1 MRYLAYFLVLANL
14 TCFAWYQYSPRQ
26 KPAEI
31 RPVPVP
37 PRINQLVLLSERV
50 VAESPAEFPEV
61 EAVKEPPEPA
71 EQLAAVAKQTETK
84 DYTEQAEA
92 SGTVT
97 QDREVEAEPVS
108 VAPEPV
114 CHTVGPLPDNSDV
127 TSISEK
133 LSRHGFQF
141 NVRGDKVRVPAGY
154 WVYMP
159 AMPAAKARSIVADL
173 DAQGMKD
180 YFIGRK
186 NHISLGI
193 FSTEKKARKRLKRV
207 KRLGYDAELG
217 QRYRNRAVY
226 WLDVE
231 VGELPLPDSQIWEEI
246 QAQHTDIRVQQV
258 SCASLD
264 R

>member
-1 MRYLAYFLVLANL
+1 VRYLAYFLVLANL
-14 TCFAWYQYSPRQ
+14 ACFAWYQYSPRQ
-26 KPAEI
+26 KPVEI
-31 RPVPVP
+31 RPVSIP
-37 PRINQLVLLSERV
+37 PGINQLVLLSERV
-50 VAESPAEFPEV
+50 VAESPAEFRDV
-61 EAVKEPPEPA
+61 EAVKEPPEPEA
-71 EQLAAVAKQTETK
+71 QLAAVAKQTETK
-84 DYTEQAEA
+84 DYTEQADA
-92 SGTVT
+92 SDTVT
-97 QDREVEAEPVS
+97 QNREVEAEPVS
-108 VAPEPV
+108 VAAEPV
-114 CHTVGPLPDNSDV
+114 CHTLGPLPDNSDV

-154 WVYMP
+154 WVYMA

-207 KRLGYDAELG
+207 KELGYDAELG

-231 VGELPLPDSQIWEEI
+231 VGKLPLPDSQIWEEI
-246 QAQHTDIRVQQV
+246 LAQHTDIRVQQV
-258 SCASLD
+258 SCDNLD